1 MILNEQFEE
10 ERVVLLKNSKQKD
23 EKKEEQKEKLK
34 QKEKQNEQP
43 VEISAQSKEKAE
55 QLKKKLVDSEFSIK
69 GQCAISLLLTK
80 LDIINTV
87 LLMNMKRNVIQMKT
101 GRLKSFDSVC
111 KKMNKKGLDLDFD
124 VAVDRI
130 NDLIGVRAIC
140 AYVDDIY
147 KVAELVERQKD
158 IRIVKVKDYIKEP
171 KKSGYQSLHLIIE
184 IAIAFQNGTQ
194 WIKIELQLRTAAMD
208 YWANLDHQLR
218 YKKGK
223 KEAELIDG
231 ERRECA
237 EVIGNLDQR
246 MLEIRKKI
254 DKI

>member
-1 MILNEQFEE
+1 MNEFETE
-10 ERVVLLKNSKQKD
+10 SGILLKKKQKD
-23 EKKEEQKEKLK
+23 KKSEEFLQEKTVKKELIQKSETQENAGEQKEQESNLK
-34 QKEKQNEQP
+34 E
-43 VEISAQSKEKAE
+43 
-55 QLKKKLVDSEFSIK
+55 KLVDSEFSIK

-87 LLMNMKRNVIQMKT
+87 LLMNMHRNVIQMKT
-101 GRLKSFDSVC
+101 GRLKSYSSVC
-111 KKMNKKGLDLDFD
+111 KKLQKKGLELDFD
-124 VAVDRI
+124 TAVERI

-147 KVAELVERQKD
+147 KVSELIERQKD

-171 KKSGYQSLHLIIE
+171 KKSGYQSLHLILE
-184 IAIAFQNGTQ
+184 IAIAFQKGTQ

-223 KEAELIDG
+223 KEAELID
-231 ERRECA
+231 EELRECA
-237 EVIGNLDQR
+237 EVIGNLDQK

>member
-1 MILNEQFEE
+1 MNEQFEE
-10 ERVVLLKNSKQKD
+10 ESRILLKSKKQ
-23 EKKEEQKEKLK
+23 KEEQNGQL
-34 QKEKQNEQP
+34 
-43 VEISAQSKEKAE
+43 VEICEQSKEKTE

-111 KKMNKKGLDLDFD
+111 KKLNKKGLDPDFD
-124 VAVDRI
+124 TAVERI

-171 KKSGYQSLHLIIE
+171 KKSGYQSLHLIVE

-231 ERRECA
+231 ELRECA